1 MDAYA
6 INFYVPFYI
15 YYRLVLTF
23 MSKINDKDS
32 AHVSY
37 IQIVDIVH
45 NKYTSH
51 VSHFDSRSLVEEL
64 ILANLHL
71 DVYGFE
77 PDYINDILI
86 NLCIDCCRTKK
97 LRQIRL
103 QRRRRKPIRFLLT
116 LRYLQMFFSS
126 SYLFSYNIFILCR
139 SSFCL
144 FCASKSVKQML
155 ISSKSKERKLSAAQV
170 VMSRI
175 ATEFSYGRL
184 DSSMSEEELRKA
196 EEARR
201 EAAEKAK
208 NKKERKLALK
218 MERKDKKRDTS
229 IAHLENSTKNCGYVR
244 PYPAE

>member
-45 NKYTSH
+45 NKYTSP

-126 SYLFSYNIFILCR
+126 SYLFCYNIFILYR

-144 FCASKSVKQML
+144 FCASSL
-155 ISSKSKERKLSAAQV
+155 
-170 VMSRI
+170 
-175 ATEFSYGRL
+175 
-184 DSSMSEEELRKA
+184 
-196 EEARR
+196 
-201 EAAEKAK
+201 
-208 NKKERKLALK
+208 
-218 MERKDKKRDTS
+218 
-229 IAHLENSTKNCGYVR
+229 
-244 PYPAE
+244 